1 MKKVMATGTFDL
13 LHPGH
18 INYLQQAKAEGEVL
32 IVVVARD
39 ETVQQEK
46 GESPV
51 WNQEKRKQE
60 LEKLNI
66 ADKVVIGNPGN
77 KLKIVEEEKPD
88 ILCLGY
94 DQEYDPEKLQDAIA
108 RMGVQLEIKRMKAFQ
123 PEKYKTTLL
132 KQKL

>member
-18 INYLQQAKAEGEVL
+18 INYLQQAKSQGDVL

-94 DQEYDPEKLQDAIA
+94 DQEYDPEKLQDALA
-108 RMGVQLEIKRMKAFQ
+108 KMGVQLEIKRMKAFQ

>member
-18 INYLQQAKAEGEVL
+18 INYLKQAKEQGDYL

-39 ETVQQEK
+39 ETVEKEK
-46 GESPV
+46 GVLPS

-60 LEKLNI
+60 IEKLDI

-77 KLKIVEEEKPD
+77 KLKIVEQEKPD
-88 ILCLGY
+88 IICLGY
-94 DQEYDPEKLQDAIA
+94 DQEYDPEKLKQVLAK
-108 RMGVQLEIKRMKAFQ
+108 RGVHVEVKKMQPFS
-123 PEKYKTTLL
+123 PEKYKTSLL